1 MFYIVKVK
9 VKVEDD
15 KGKLK
20 THTEQYLV
28 DAVSVTDAEATVV
41 KSEFSNVT
49 FDFEVA
55 SVNQTKI
62 VKVVQ

>member
-9 VKVEDD
+9 VKVENN